1 MEDLLS
7 VSFGELFLKGKNRN
21 KFFKAAIDNIKRNIE
36 DIGYEDMY
44 LESSKLYIKAN
55 KNDFENLIKE
65 IKKVFGIIYIS
76 EIKRC
81 EKNKESIESALKE
94 ILDNMD
100 IKNKTFKVITNRVD
114 KSFEIKSPEFS
125 QMIGGFILKNY
136 AKDNNLKVDV
146 HNPDFKVFIDIKKY
160 AYVYANRHE
169 GIGGLPIGSSGNG
182 LLLLSGG
189 IDSPVAG
196 FMMAKRGMKIDC
208 LHFHSYP
215 FTSKRALQKALDLG
229 KILSQ
234 YTGKMRIY
242 SVNMAEIYKSIN
254 KNCRR
259 NQTTILSR
267 RFMMRIG
274 KKISAKNNYNAL
286 ITGESL
292 GQVASQTV
300 ESMAVIEDATNLPIF
315 KPLVALDKTEII
327 DRALFIGSYE
337 KSIEPFD
344 DCCSIFAP
352 SNPITKPK
360 LKYIKESESKLDI
373 EELENNAIENMEI
386 FDI

>member
-21 KFFKAAIDNIKRNIE
+21 KFFKAAIDNIKRNIK

-44 LESSKLYIKAN
+44 LESSKLYIKAD
-55 KNDFENLIKE
+55 KNDFDDLIRE

-81 EKNKESIESALKE
+81 DKKIESIEGALKE

-100 IKNKTFKVITNRVD
+100 IKNKSFKVITNRVD
-114 KSFEIKSPEFS
+114 KTFEIKSPEFS
-125 QMIGGFILKNY
+125 QMMGGFILKNY
-136 AKDNNLKVDV
+136 AKKNNLKVDV

-169 GIGGLPIGSSGNG
+169 GMGGLPLGSSGNG

-196 FMMAKRGMKIDC
+196 FMMAKRGMRINC

-215 FTSKRALQKALDLG
+215 FTSKRALQKAIDLG

-234 YTGKMRIY
+234 YTGNMRIY

-254 KNCRR
+254 KNCHR

-267 RFMMRIG
+267 RFMMRIAE
-274 KKISAKNNYNAL
+274 KISEKNNYHAL

-300 ESMAVIEDATNLPIF
+300 ESMTVIEDATKLPIF
-315 KPLVALDKTEII
+315 KPLIALDKTEII

-337 KSIEPFD
+337 KSIEPYD

-360 LKYIKESESKLDI
+360 LKYIKESESNLDI
-373 EELENNAIENMEI
+373 ENLENMAIENMEI

>member
-21 KFFKAAIDNIKRNIE
+21 KFFKAAIDNIKRNIK

-44 LESSKLYIKAN
+44 LESSKLYIKAD
-55 KNDFENLIKE
+55 KNDFDDLIRE

-81 EKNKESIESALKE
+81 DKNKESIENALKE

-125 QMIGGFILKNY
+125 QMMGGFILKNY
-136 AKDNNLKVDV
+136 AKKNNLKVDV

-169 GIGGLPIGSSGNG
+169 GMGGLPLGSSGNG

-196 FMMAKRGMKIDC
+196 FMMAKRGMRINC

-215 FTSKRALQKALDLG
+215 FTSKRALQKAIDLG

-254 KNCRR
+254 KNCHR

-267 RFMMRIG
+267 RFMMRIAE
-274 KKISAKNNYNAL
+274 KISEKNSYDAL

-300 ESMAVIEDATNLPIF
+300 ESMTVIEDATKLPIF
-315 KPLVALDKTEII
+315 KPLIALDKTEII

-337 KSIEPFD
+337 KSIEPYD

-360 LKYIKESESKLDI
+360 LKYIKESESNLDI
-373 EELENNAIENMEI
+373 ENLENKAIENMEI

>member
-21 KFFKAAIDNIKRNIE
+21 KFFKTAIDNIRRNIE
-36 DIGYEDMY
+36 KIGYDNMY
-44 LESSKLYIKAN
+44 LESSKLYIEADK
-55 KNDFENLIKE
+55 KNFESLIKE

-81 EKNKESIESALKE
+81 DKNLDSIENAIKE
-94 ILDNMD
+94 ILDDMD
-100 IKNKTFKVITNRVD
+100 LKNKTFKVITNRVD

-125 QMIGGFILKNY
+125 QMMGGFILKNY
-136 AKDNNLKVDV
+136 AKENNLKVDV

-274 KKISAKNNYNAL
+274 EKISEKNNYQAL

-300 ESMAVIEDATNLPIF
+300 ESMTVIEDATNLPIF
-315 KPLVALDKTEII
+315 KPLLALDKTEII

>member
-1 MEDLLS
+1 MQDLLS

-36 DIGYEDMY
+36 KIGYEDMY
-44 LESSKLYIKAN
+44 LESSKLYIEADKKDFKA
-55 KNDFENLIKE
+55 LIKE

-81 EKNKESIESALKE
+81 DKDIKSIENALKE
-94 ILDNMD
+94 ILDNLD
-100 IKNKTFKVITNRVD
+100 IKNKSFKVITNRVD
-114 KSFEIKSPEFS
+114 KSFNIKSPDLS
-125 QMIGGFILKNY
+125 QMMGAYILKNY
-136 AKDNNLKVDV
+136 AQKNNLKVDV

-169 GIGGLPIGSSGNG
+169 GIGGLPLGSSGNG

-196 FMMAKRGMKIDC
+196 FMMAKRGMRINC

-215 FTSKRALQKALDLG
+215 FTSKRALQKAIDLG

-234 YTGKMRIY
+234 YTGRMRIY

-254 KNCRR
+254 KNCHR

-267 RFMMRIG
+267 RFMMRIAE
-274 KKISAKNNYNAL
+274 KISEKNNYHAL

-300 ESMAVIEDATNLPIF
+300 ESMTVIEDATKLPIF
-315 KPLVALDKTEII
+315 KPLIALDKTEII

-373 EELENNAIENMEI
+373 EELENKAIENMEI

>member
-21 KFFKAAIDNIKRNIE
+21 KFFKAAIDNIKRNIK

-44 LESSKLYIKAN
+44 LESSKLYIKAD
-55 KNDFENLIKE
+55 KNDFDDLIRE

-81 EKNKESIESALKE
+81 DKKIESIEDALKE

-100 IKNKTFKVITNRVD
+100 INNKSFKVITNRVD

-125 QMIGGFILKNY
+125 QMMGGFILKKY
-136 AKDNNLKVDV
+136 AKENNLKVDV

-169 GIGGLPIGSSGNG
+169 GIGGLPLGSSGNG
-182 LLLLSGG
+182 FLLLSGG

-196 FMMAKRGMKIDC
+196 FMMAKRGMRINC

-215 FTSKRALQKALDLG
+215 FTSKRALQKAIDLG

-234 YTGKMRIY
+234 YTGNMRIY

-254 KNCRR
+254 KNCHR

-267 RFMMRIG
+267 RFMMRIAE
-274 KKISAKNNYNAL
+274 KISEKNSYDAL

-300 ESMAVIEDATNLPIF
+300 ESMTVIEDATKLPIF
-315 KPLVALDKTEII
+315 KPLIALDKTEII

-337 KSIEPFD
+337 KSIEPYD

-360 LKYIKESESKLDI
+360 LKYIKESESNLDI
-373 EELENNAIENMEI
+373 ENLENKAIENMEI

>member
-21 KFFKAAIDNIKRNIE
+21 KFFKAAIDNIKRNIK

-44 LESSKLYIKAN
+44 LESSKLYIKAD
-55 KNDFENLIKE
+55 KNDFDDLIRE

-81 EKNKESIESALKE
+81 DKKIESIEDALKE

-100 IKNKTFKVITNRVD
+100 IKNKSFKVITNRVD

-136 AKDNNLKVDV
+136 AKENNLKVDV

-169 GIGGLPIGSSGNG
+169 GIGGLPLGSSGNG

-196 FMMAKRGMKIDC
+196 FMMAKRGMRINC

-215 FTSKRALQKALDLG
+215 FTSKRALQKAIDLG

-254 KNCRR
+254 KNCHR

-267 RFMMRIG
+267 RFMMRIAE
-274 KKISAKNNYNAL
+274 KISEKNSYDAL

-300 ESMAVIEDATNLPIF
+300 ESMTVIEDATKLPIF
-315 KPLVALDKTEII
+315 KPLIALDKTEII

-337 KSIEPFD
+337 KSIEPYD

-360 LKYIKESESKLDI
+360 LKYIKESESNLDI
-373 EELENNAIENMEI
+373 ENLENKAIENMEI

>member
-21 KFFKAAIDNIKRNIE
+21 KFFKAAIDNIKRNIK

-44 LESSKLYIKAN
+44 LESSKLYIKAD
-55 KNDFENLIKE
+55 KNDFDDLIRE

-81 EKNKESIESALKE
+81 DKKIESIEDALKE

-100 IKNKTFKVITNRVD
+100 IKNKSFKVITNRVD
-114 KSFEIKSPEFS
+114 KTFEIKSPEFS
-125 QMIGGFILKNY
+125 QMMGGFILKNY
-136 AKDNNLKVDV
+136 AKKNNLKVDV

-169 GIGGLPIGSSGNG
+169 GMGGLPLGSSGNG

-196 FMMAKRGMKIDC
+196 FMMAKRGMRINC

-215 FTSKRALQKALDLG
+215 FTSKRALQKAIDLG

-234 YTGKMRIY
+234 YTGNMRIY

-254 KNCRR
+254 KNCHR

-267 RFMMRIG
+267 RFMMRIAE
-274 KKISAKNNYNAL
+274 KISEKNSYDAL

-300 ESMAVIEDATNLPIF
+300 ESMTVIEDATKLPIF
-315 KPLVALDKTEII
+315 KPLIALDKTEII

-337 KSIEPFD
+337 KSIEPYD

-360 LKYIKESESKLDI
+360 LKYIIESESNLDI
-373 EELENNAIENMEI
+373 ENLENKAIENMEI

>member
-1 MEDLLS
+1 MQDLIS

-21 KFFKAAIDNIKRNIE
+21 KFFKTAIDNIKRNIE
-36 DIGYEDMY
+36 KIGYDNMY
-44 LESSKLYIKAN
+44 LESSKLYIEAD
-55 KNDFENLIKE
+55 KNNFEILIKE

-81 EKNKESIESALKE
+81 DKNLDSIENAIKE
-94 ILDNMD
+94 ILDDMD
-100 IKNKTFKVITNRVD
+100 LKNKNFKVITNRVD
-114 KSFEIKSPEFS
+114 KSFDIKSPELS
-125 QMIGGFILKNY
+125 QMMGGYILKNY
-136 AKDNNLKVDV
+136 AQKYNLKVDV
-146 HNPDFKVFIDIKKY
+146 HNPDFKIFIDIKKY

-169 GIGGLPIGSSGNG
+169 GIGGLPLGSSGNG

-215 FTSKRALQKALDLG
+215 FTSKRALQKAIDLG

-242 SVNMAEIYKSIN
+242 SINMAEIYKSIN

-267 RFMMRIG
+267 RFMMRIAE
-274 KKISAKNNYNAL
+274 KISEKNNYHAL

-300 ESMAVIEDATNLPIF
+300 ESMTVIEDATKLPIF
-315 KPLVALDKTEII
+315 KPLIALDKTEII

-360 LKYIKESESKLDI
+360 LKYIKESESKLEI

>member
-274 KKISAKNNYNAL
+274 EKISAKNNYNAL

-360 LKYIKESESKLDI
+360 LKYIKESESKLYI

>member
-1 MEDLLS
+1 MQDLLS

-36 DIGYEDMY
+36 KIGYDNMY
-44 LESSKLYIKAN
+44 LESSKLYIEADK
-55 KNDFENLIKE
+55 KDFKDLIKE

-81 EKNKESIESALKE
+81 DKDIKSIENALKE

-100 IKNKTFKVITNRVD
+100 IKNKSFKVITNRVD
-114 KSFEIKSPEFS
+114 KSFNIKSPDLS
-125 QMIGGFILKNY
+125 QMMGAYILKNY
-136 AKDNNLKVDV
+136 AQKNNLKVDV

-169 GIGGLPIGSSGNG
+169 GIGGLPLGSSGNG

-196 FMMAKRGMKIDC
+196 FMMAKRGMRINC

-215 FTSKRALQKALDLG
+215 FTSKRALQKAIDLG

-254 KNCRR
+254 KNCHR

-267 RFMMRIG
+267 RFMMRIAE
-274 KKISAKNNYNAL
+274 KISEKNNYHAL

-300 ESMAVIEDATNLPIF
+300 ESMTVIEDATKLPIF
-315 KPLVALDKTEII
+315 KPLIALDKTEII

-373 EELENNAIENMEI
+373 EELENKAIENMEI

>member
-21 KFFKAAIDNIKRNIE
+21 KFFKAAIDNIKRNIK

-44 LESSKLYIKAN
+44 LESSKLYIKAD
-55 KNDFENLIKE
+55 KNDFDDLIRE

-81 EKNKESIESALKE
+81 DKKIESIEYALKE

-100 IKNKTFKVITNRVD
+100 IKNKSFKVITNRVD
-114 KSFEIKSPEFS
+114 KTFEIKSPEFS
-125 QMIGGFILKNY
+125 QMMGGFILKNY
-136 AKDNNLKVDV
+136 AKENNLKVNV

-169 GIGGLPIGSSGNG
+169 GMGGLPLGSSGNG

-196 FMMAKRGMKIDC
+196 FMMAKRGMRINC

-215 FTSKRALQKALDLG
+215 FTSKRALQKAIDLG

-254 KNCRR
+254 KNCHR

-267 RFMMRIG
+267 RFMMRIAE
-274 KKISAKNNYNAL
+274 KISEKNSYDAL

-300 ESMAVIEDATNLPIF
+300 ESMTVIEDATKLPIF
-315 KPLVALDKTEII
+315 KPLIALDKTEII

-337 KSIEPFD
+337 KSIEPYD

-360 LKYIKESESKLDI
+360 LKYIKESESNLDI
-373 EELENNAIENMEI
+373 ENLENKAIENMKI

>member
-21 KFFKAAIDNIKRNIE
+21 KFFKAAIDNIKRNI
-36 DIGYEDMY
+36 DNIGYEDMY
-44 LESSKLYIKAN
+44 LESSKLYIKAD
-55 KNDFENLIKE
+55 KNNFDNLIKE

-81 EKNKESIESALKE
+81 DKNKESIENALKE

-125 QMIGGFILKNY
+125 QMMGGFILKNY

-274 KKISAKNNYNAL
+274 EKISAKNNYNAL

-360 LKYIKESESKLDI
+360 LKYIKESENKLDI

>member
-1 MEDLLS
+1 MQDLLS

-36 DIGYEDMY
+36 KIGYDNMY
-44 LESSKLYIKAN
+44 LESSKLYIEADKKDFKA
-55 KNDFENLIKE
+55 LIKE

-81 EKNKESIESALKE
+81 DKDIKSIENALKE

-100 IKNKTFKVITNRVD
+100 IKNKSFKVITNRVD
-114 KSFEIKSPEFS
+114 KSFNIKSPDLS
-125 QMIGGFILKNY
+125 QMMGAYVLKNY
-136 AKDNNLKVDV
+136 AQKNNLKVDV

-169 GIGGLPIGSSGNG
+169 GIGGLPLGSSGNG

-196 FMMAKRGMKIDC
+196 FMMAKRGMRINC

-215 FTSKRALQKALDLG
+215 FTSKRALQKAIDLG

-254 KNCRR
+254 KNCHR

-267 RFMMRIG
+267 RFMMRIAE
-274 KKISAKNNYNAL
+274 KISEKNNYHAL

-300 ESMAVIEDATNLPIF
+300 ESMTVIEDATKLPIF
-315 KPLVALDKTEII
+315 KPLIALDKTEII

-373 EELENNAIENMEI
+373 EELENKAIENMEI

>member
-21 KFFKAAIDNIKRNIE
+21 KFFKAAIDNIKRNIK

-44 LESSKLYIKAN
+44 LESSKLYIKAD
-55 KNDFENLIKE
+55 KNDFDDLIRE

-81 EKNKESIESALKE
+81 DKKKESIENALKE

-125 QMIGGFILKNY
+125 QMMGGYILKNY
-136 AKDNNLKVDV
+136 AKENNLKVDV

-169 GIGGLPIGSSGNG
+169 GIGGLPLGSSGNG

-196 FMMAKRGMKIDC
+196 FMMAKRGMRINC

-215 FTSKRALQKALDLG
+215 FTSKRALQKAIDLG

-234 YTGKMRIY
+234 YTGNMRIY

-254 KNCRR
+254 KNCHR

-267 RFMMRIG
+267 RFMMRIAE
-274 KKISAKNNYNAL
+274 KISEKNSYDAL

-300 ESMAVIEDATNLPIF
+300 ESMTVIEDATKLPIF
-315 KPLVALDKTEII
+315 KPLIALDKTEII

-337 KSIEPFD
+337 KSIEPYD

-360 LKYIKESESKLDI
+360 LKYIKESESNLDI
-373 EELENNAIENMEI
+373 ENLENKAIENMEI

>member
-21 KFFKAAIDNIKRNIE
+21 KFFKAAIDNIKRNIK

-44 LESSKLYIKAN
+44 LESSKLYIKADE
-55 KNDFENLIKE
+55 NDFDDLIRE

-81 EKNKESIESALKE
+81 DKNKESIENALKE

-125 QMIGGFILKNY
+125 QMMGGFILKNY
-136 AKDNNLKVDV
+136 AKKNNLKVDV

-169 GIGGLPIGSSGNG
+169 GMGGLPLGSSGNG

-196 FMMAKRGMKIDC
+196 FMMAKRGMRINC

-215 FTSKRALQKALDLG
+215 FTSKRALQKAIDLG

-234 YTGKMRIY
+234 YTGNMRIY

-254 KNCRR
+254 KNCHR

-267 RFMMRIG
+267 RFMMRIAE
-274 KKISAKNNYNAL
+274 KISEKNSYDAL

-300 ESMAVIEDATNLPIF
+300 ESMTVIEDATKLPIF
-315 KPLVALDKTEII
+315 KPLIALDKTEII

-337 KSIEPFD
+337 KSIEPYD

-360 LKYIKESESKLDI
+360 LKYIKESESNLDI
-373 EELENNAIENMEI
+373 ENLENKAIENMEI

>member
-21 KFFKAAIDNIKRNIE
+21 KFFKAAIDNIKRNIK

-44 LESSKLYIKAN
+44 LESSKLYIKAD
-55 KNDFENLIKE
+55 KNDFDDLIRE

-81 EKNKESIESALKE
+81 DKKIESIEDALKE

-100 IKNKTFKVITNRVD
+100 IKNKSFKVITNRVD
-114 KSFEIKSPEFS
+114 KTFEIKSPEFS
-125 QMIGGFILKNY
+125 QMMGGFILKNY
-136 AKDNNLKVDV
+136 AKKNNLKVDV

-169 GIGGLPIGSSGNG
+169 GMGGLPLGSSGNG

-196 FMMAKRGMKIDC
+196 FMMAKRGMRINC

-215 FTSKRALQKALDLG
+215 FTSKRALQKAIDLG

-234 YTGKMRIY
+234 YTGNMRIY

-254 KNCRR
+254 KNCHR

-267 RFMMRIG
+267 RFMMRIAE
-274 KKISAKNNYNAL
+274 KISEKNNYHAL

-300 ESMAVIEDATNLPIF
+300 ESMTVIEDATKLPIF
-315 KPLVALDKTEII
+315 KPLIALDKTEII

-337 KSIEPFD
+337 KSIEPYD

-360 LKYIKESESKLDI
+360 LKYIKESESNLDI
-373 EELENNAIENMEI
+373 ENLENKAIENMEI

>member
-1 MEDLLS
+1 MQDLLS

-36 DIGYEDMY
+36 KIGYDNMY
-44 LESSKLYIKAN
+44 LESSKLYIEADK
-55 KNDFENLIKE
+55 KDFKDLIKE

-81 EKNKESIESALKE
+81 DKNIKYIENALKE
-94 ILDNMD
+94 ILDTMD
-100 IKNKTFKVITNRVD
+100 IKNKSFKVITNRVD
-114 KSFEIKSPEFS
+114 KSFNIKSPDLS
-125 QMIGGFILKNY
+125 QMMGAYILKNY
-136 AKDNNLKVDV
+136 AQKNNLKVDV

-160 AYVYANRHE
+160 AYVYADRHE
-169 GIGGLPIGSSGNG
+169 GIGGLPLGSSGNG

-196 FMMAKRGMKIDC
+196 FMMAKRGMRINC

-215 FTSKRALQKALDLG
+215 FTSKRALQKAIDLG

-254 KNCRR
+254 KNCHR

-267 RFMMRIG
+267 RFMMRIAE
-274 KKISAKNNYNAL
+274 KISEKNNYHAL

-300 ESMAVIEDATNLPIF
+300 ESMTVIEDATKLPIF
-315 KPLVALDKTEII
+315 KPLIALDKTEII

-373 EELENNAIENMEI
+373 EELENKAIENMEI

>member
-274 KKISAKNNYNAL
+274 EKISAKNNYNAL

>member
-1 MEDLLS
+1 MQDLLS

-21 KFFKAAIDNIKRNIE
+21 KFFKTVIDNIKRNIKE
-36 DIGYEDMY
+36 IGYEDMY
-44 LESSKLYIKAN
+44 LESSKLYIKAD
-55 KNDFENLIKE
+55 KKDFDNLIKE

-81 EKNKESIESALKE
+81 DKNIESIEKALKE
-94 ILDNMD
+94 ILDKMD

-114 KSFEIKSPEFS
+114 KSFDIKSPEFS
-125 QMIGGFILKNY
+125 QMMGGFILKNY

-169 GIGGLPIGSSGNG
+169 GMGGLPLGSSGNG

-196 FMMAKRGMKIDC
+196 FMMAKRGMRINC

-215 FTSKRALQKALDLG
+215 FTSKRALQKAIDLG

-242 SVNMAEIYKSIN
+242 SVNMAEIYKEIN
-254 KNCRR
+254 KNCHR

-274 KKISAKNNYNAL
+274 EKISEKNNYHAL

-300 ESMAVIEDATNLPIF
+300 ESMAVIEDATKLPIF

-360 LKYIKESESKLDI
+360 LKYIKESESKLNI
-373 EELENNAIENMEI
+373 EELEDKAIENMEI

>member
-1 MEDLLS
+1 MQDLLS

-36 DIGYEDMY
+36 KIGYEDMY
-44 LESSKLYIKAN
+44 LESSKLYIKAD
-55 KNDFENLIKE
+55 KNDFKDLIKE

-81 EKNKESIESALKE
+81 DKDINSIENALKE

-100 IKNKTFKVITNRVD
+100 IKNKSFKVITNRVD
-114 KSFEIKSPEFS
+114 KSFNIKSPDLS
-125 QMIGGFILKNY
+125 QMMGAYILKNY
-136 AKDNNLKVDV
+136 AQKNNLKVDV

-169 GIGGLPIGSSGNG
+169 GIGGLPLGSSGNG

-196 FMMAKRGMKIDC
+196 FMMAKRGMRINC

-215 FTSKRALQKALDLG
+215 FTSKRALQKAIDLG

-254 KNCRR
+254 KNCHR

-267 RFMMRIG
+267 RFMMRIAE
-274 KKISAKNNYNAL
+274 KISEKNNYHAL

-300 ESMAVIEDATNLPIF
+300 ESMTVIEDATKLPIF
-315 KPLVALDKTEII
+315 KPLIALDKTEII

-373 EELENNAIENMEI
+373 EELENKAIENMEI
-386 FDI
+386 FNI

>member
-21 KFFKAAIDNIKRNIE
+21 KFFKAAIDNIKRNIK

-44 LESSKLYIKAN
+44 LESSKLYINAD
-55 KNDFENLIKE
+55 KNDFDDLIRE

-81 EKNKESIESALKE
+81 DKKIESIEDALKE

-100 IKNKTFKVITNRVD
+100 IKNKSFKVITNRVD

-136 AKDNNLKVDV
+136 AKENNLKVDV

-169 GIGGLPIGSSGNG
+169 GIGGLPLGSSGNG

-196 FMMAKRGMKIDC
+196 FMMAKRGMRINC

-215 FTSKRALQKALDLG
+215 FTSKRALQKAIDLG

-234 YTGKMRIY
+234 YTGNMRIY

-254 KNCRR
+254 KNCHR

-267 RFMMRIG
+267 RFMMRIAE
-274 KKISAKNNYNAL
+274 KISEKNSYDAL

-300 ESMAVIEDATNLPIF
+300 ESMTVIEDATKLPIF
-315 KPLVALDKTEII
+315 KPLIALDKTEII

-337 KSIEPFD
+337 KSIEPYD

-360 LKYIKESESKLDI
+360 LKYIKESESNLDI
-373 EELENNAIENMEI
+373 ENLENKAIENMEI

>member
-21 KFFKAAIDNIKRNIE
+21 KFFKAAIDNIKRNI
-36 DIGYEDMY
+36 DNIGYEDMY
-44 LESSKLYIKAN
+44 LESSKLYIKAD
-55 KNDFENLIKE
+55 KNNFDNLIKE

-81 EKNKESIESALKE
+81 DKNKESIENALKE

-125 QMIGGFILKNY
+125 QMMGGFILKNY

-254 KNCRR
+254 RNCRR

-274 KKISAKNNYNAL
+274 EKISAKNNYNAL

-360 LKYIKESESKLDI
+360 LKYIKESESKLNI

>member
-1 MEDLLS
+1 MQDLLS

-21 KFFKAAIDNIKRNIE
+21 KFFKTAIDNIKRNIE
-36 DIGYEDMY
+36 KIGYDNMY
-44 LESSKLYIKAN
+44 LESSKLYIEADK
-55 KNDFENLIKE
+55 KNFESLTKE

-81 EKNKESIESALKE
+81 DKNLDSIENAIKE
-94 ILDNMD
+94 ILDDMD
-100 IKNKTFKVITNRVD
+100 LKNKTFKVITNRVD
-114 KSFEIKSPEFS
+114 KSFDIKSPELS
-125 QMIGGFILKNY
+125 QMMGGYVLKNY
-136 AKDNNLKVDV
+136 AQKNNLKVDV
-146 HNPDFKVFIDIKKY
+146 HNPDFKIFIDIKKY

-169 GIGGLPIGSSGNG
+169 GVGGLPLGSSGNG

-196 FMMAKRGMKIDC
+196 FVMAKRGMRIDC

-215 FTSKRALQKALDLG
+215 FTSKRALQKAIDLG

-242 SVNMAEIYKSIN
+242 SINMAEIYKSIN

-267 RFMMRIG
+267 RFMMRIAE
-274 KKISAKNNYNAL
+274 KISEKNNYHAL

-300 ESMAVIEDATNLPIF
+300 ESMTVIEDATKLPIF
-315 KPLVALDKTEII
+315 KPLIALDKTEII

-360 LKYIKESESKLDI
+360 LKYIKESESKLEI

>member
-1 MEDLLS
+1 MQDLLS

-21 KFFKAAIDNIKRNIE
+21 KFFKTAIDNIKRNIE
-36 DIGYEDMY
+36 KIGYDNMY
-44 LESSKLYIKAN
+44 LESSKLYIEADK
-55 KNDFENLIKE
+55 KNFESLIKE

-81 EKNKESIESALKE
+81 DKNLDSIENAIKE
-94 ILDNMD
+94 ILDD
-100 IKNKTFKVITNRVD
+100 IDLKNKTFKVITNRVD
-114 KSFEIKSPEFS
+114 KSFDIKSPELS
-125 QMIGGFILKNY
+125 QMMGGYILKNY
-136 AKDNNLKVDV
+136 AQKNNLKVDV
-146 HNPDFKVFIDIKKY
+146 HNPDFKIFIDIKKY

-169 GIGGLPIGSSGNG
+169 GIGGLPLGSSGNG

-196 FMMAKRGMKIDC
+196 FMMAKRGMRIDC

-215 FTSKRALQKALDLG
+215 FTSKRALQKAVDLG

-242 SVNMAEIYKSIN
+242 SINMAEIYKSIN

-267 RFMMRIG
+267 RFMMRIAE
-274 KKISAKNNYNAL
+274 KISKKNNYHAL

-300 ESMAVIEDATNLPIF
+300 ESMTVIEDATKLPIF
-315 KPLVALDKTEII
+315 KPLIALDKTEII
-327 DRALFIGSYE
+327 DRALYIGSYE

-360 LKYIKESESKLDI
+360 LKYIKESESKLEI

>member
-1 MEDLLS
+1 MQDLLS

-21 KFFKAAIDNIKRNIE
+21 KFFKTAIDNIKRNIE
-36 DIGYEDMY
+36 KIGYDNMY
-44 LESSKLYIKAN
+44 LESSKLYIEADK
-55 KNDFENLIKE
+55 KNFESLIRE

-81 EKNKESIESALKE
+81 DKNLDSIENAIKE
-94 ILDNMD
+94 ILDDMD
-100 IKNKTFKVITNRVD
+100 LKNKTFKVITNRVD
-114 KSFEIKSPEFS
+114 KSFDIKSPELS
-125 QMIGGFILKNY
+125 QMMGGYTLKNY
-136 AKDNNLKVDV
+136 AQKNNLKVEV
-146 HNPDFKVFIDIKKY
+146 HNPDFKIFIDIKKY

-169 GIGGLPIGSSGNG
+169 GIGGLPLGSSGNG

-196 FMMAKRGMKIDC
+196 FMMAKRGMRIDC

-215 FTSKRALQKALDLG
+215 FTSKRALQKAVDLG

-242 SVNMAEIYKSIN
+242 SINMAEIYKSIN

-267 RFMMRIG
+267 RFMMRIAE
-274 KKISAKNNYNAL
+274 KISEKNNYHAL

-300 ESMAVIEDATNLPIF
+300 ESMTVIEDATKLPIF
-315 KPLVALDKTEII
+315 KPLIALDKTEII
-327 DRALFIGSYE
+327 DIALFIGSYE

-360 LKYIKESESKLDI
+360 LKYIKESESKLEI

>member
-1 MEDLLS
+1 MQDLLS

-21 KFFKAAIDNIKRNIE
+21 KFFKTAIDNIKRNIE
-36 DIGYEDMY
+36 KIGYDNMY
-44 LESSKLYIKAN
+44 LESSKLYIEADK
-55 KNDFENLIKE
+55 KNFESLIKE

-81 EKNKESIESALKE
+81 DKNLDSIENAIKK
-94 ILDNMD
+94 ILDDMD
-100 IKNKTFKVITNRVD
+100 LKNKTFKVITNRVD
-114 KSFEIKSPEFS
+114 KSFDIKSPELS
-125 QMIGGFILKNY
+125 QMMGRYILKNY
-136 AKDNNLKVDV
+136 AQKNNLKVDV
-146 HNPDFKVFIDIKKY
+146 HNPDFKIFIDIKKY

-169 GIGGLPIGSSGNG
+169 GIGGLPLGSSGNG

-196 FMMAKRGMKIDC
+196 FMMAKRGMRIDC

-215 FTSKRALQKALDLG
+215 FTSKRALQKAIDLG

-242 SVNMAEIYKSIN
+242 SINMAEIYKSIN

-267 RFMMRIG
+267 RFMMRIAE
-274 KKISAKNNYNAL
+274 KISEKNNYHAL

-300 ESMAVIEDATNLPIF
+300 ESMTVIEDTTKLPIF
-315 KPLVALDKTEII
+315 KPLIALDKTEII

-360 LKYIKESESKLDI
+360 LKYIKESESKLEI

>member
-21 KFFKAAIDNIKRNIE
+21 KFFKAAIDNIKRNIK

-44 LESSKLYIKAN
+44 LESSKLYINAD
-55 KNDFENLIKE
+55 KNDFDDLIRE

-81 EKNKESIESALKE
+81 DKKIESIEDALKE

-100 IKNKTFKVITNRVD
+100 IKNKSFKVITNRVD
-114 KSFEIKSPEFS
+114 KTFEIKSPEFS
-125 QMIGGFILKNY
+125 QMMGGFILKNY
-136 AKDNNLKVDV
+136 AKKNNLKVDV

-169 GIGGLPIGSSGNG
+169 GMGGLPLGSSGNG

-196 FMMAKRGMKIDC
+196 FMMAKRGMRINC

-215 FTSKRALQKALDLG
+215 FTSKRALQKAIDLG

-234 YTGKMRIY
+234 YTGNMRIY

-254 KNCRR
+254 KNCHR

-267 RFMMRIG
+267 RFMMRIAE
-274 KKISAKNNYNAL
+274 KISEKNSYDAL

-300 ESMAVIEDATNLPIF
+300 ESMTVIEDATKLPIF
-315 KPLVALDKTEII
+315 KPLIALDKTEII

-337 KSIEPFD
+337 KSIEPYD

-360 LKYIKESESKLDI
+360 LKYIKESESNLDI
-373 EELENNAIENMEI
+373 ENLENKAIENMEI

>member
-21 KFFKAAIDNIKRNIE
+21 KFFKAAIDNIKRNIK
-36 DIGYEDMY
+36 DIGYEEMY
-44 LESSKLYIKAN
+44 LESSKLYIKAD
-55 KNDFENLIKE
+55 KNDFDNLIKE

-81 EKNKESIESALKE
+81 DKNIESIKIALKE
-94 ILDNMD
+94 ILDNKD

-125 QMIGGFILKNY
+125 QMMGGFILKNY

-146 HNPDFKVFIDIKKY
+146 HDPDFKVFVDIKKY

-169 GIGGLPIGSSGNG
+169 GIGGLPVGSSGNG

-274 KKISAKNNYNAL
+274 EKISAKNNYNAL

-300 ESMAVIEDATNLPIF
+300 ESMTVIEDATNLPIF
-315 KPLVALDKTEII
+315 KPLLALDKTEII

-360 LKYIKESESKLDI
+360 LQYIKESESKLDI

>member
-21 KFFKAAIDNIKRNIE
+21 KFFKAAIDNIKRNIK

-44 LESSKLYIKAN
+44 LESSKLYIKAD
-55 KNDFENLIKE
+55 KNDFDDLIRE

-81 EKNKESIESALKE
+81 DKNKESIENALKE

-114 KSFEIKSPEFS
+114 KTFEIKSPEFS
-125 QMIGGFILKNY
+125 QMMGGFILKNY
-136 AKDNNLKVDV
+136 AKKNNLKVDV

-169 GIGGLPIGSSGNG
+169 GMGGLPLGSSGNG

-196 FMMAKRGMKIDC
+196 FMMAKRGMRINC

-215 FTSKRALQKALDLG
+215 FTSKRALQKAIDLG

-242 SVNMAEIYKSIN
+242 SVNMAKIYKSIN
-254 KNCRR
+254 KNCHR

-267 RFMMRIG
+267 RFMMRIAE
-274 KKISAKNNYNAL
+274 KISEKNGYDAL

-300 ESMAVIEDATNLPIF
+300 ESMTVIEDATKLPIF
-315 KPLVALDKTEII
+315 KPLIALDKTEII

-337 KSIEPFD
+337 KSIEPYD

-360 LKYIKESESKLDI
+360 LKYIKESESNLDI
-373 EELENNAIENMEI
+373 ENLENKAIENMEI

>member
-21 KFFKAAIDNIKRNIE
+21 KFFKAAIDNIKRNIK

-44 LESSKLYIKAN
+44 LESSKLYIKAD
-55 KNDFENLIKE
+55 KNDFDDLIRE

-81 EKNKESIESALKE
+81 DKNKESIENALKE

-114 KSFEIKSPEFS
+114 KTFEIKSPEFS
-125 QMIGGFILKNY
+125 QMMGGFILKNY
-136 AKDNNLKVDV
+136 AKENNLKVDV

-169 GIGGLPIGSSGNG
+169 GMGGLPLGSSGNG

-196 FMMAKRGMKIDC
+196 FMMSKRGMRINC

-215 FTSKRALQKALDLG
+215 FTSKRALQKAIDLG

-254 KNCRR
+254 KNCHR

-267 RFMMRIG
+267 RFMMRIAE
-274 KKISAKNNYNAL
+274 KISEKNSYDAL

-300 ESMAVIEDATNLPIF
+300 ESMTVIEDATKLPIF
-315 KPLVALDKTEII
+315 KPLIALDKTEII

-337 KSIEPFD
+337 KSIEPYD

-360 LKYIKESESKLDI
+360 LKYIKESESNLDI
-373 EELENNAIENMEI
+373 ENLENKAIENMEI

>member
-1 MEDLLS
+1 MQDLLS

-21 KFFKAAIDNIKRNIE
+21 KFFKTAIDNIKRNIE
-36 DIGYEDMY
+36 KIGYDNMY
-44 LESSKLYIKAN
+44 LESSKLYIEADK
-55 KNDFENLIKE
+55 KNFESLIKE

-81 EKNKESIESALKE
+81 DKNLDSIENSIKE
-94 ILDNMD
+94 ILDD
-100 IKNKTFKVITNRVD
+100 FDLKNKTFKVITNRVD
-114 KSFEIKSPEFS
+114 KSFDIKSPELS
-125 QMIGGFILKNY
+125 QMMGGYILKNY
-136 AKDNNLKVDV
+136 AQKNNLKVDV
-146 HNPDFKVFIDIKKY
+146 HNPDFRIFIDIKKY

-169 GIGGLPIGSSGNG
+169 GIGGLPLGSSGNG

-196 FMMAKRGMKIDC
+196 FMMAKRGMRIDC

-215 FTSKRALQKALDLG
+215 FTSKRALQKAIDLG

-242 SVNMAEIYKSIN
+242 SINMAEIYKSIN

-267 RFMMRIG
+267 RFMMRIAE
-274 KKISAKNNYNAL
+274 KISEKNNYHAL

-300 ESMAVIEDATNLPIF
+300 ESMTVIEDATKLPIF
-315 KPLVALDKTEII
+315 KPLIALDKTEII

-360 LKYIKESESKLDI
+360 LKYIKESESKLEI

>member
-21 KFFKAAIDNIKRNIE
+21 KFFKAAIDNIKRNIK

-44 LESSKLYIKAN
+44 LESSKLYIKAD
-55 KNDFENLIKE
+55 KNDFDDLIRE

-76 EIKRC
+76 KIKRC
-81 EKNKESIESALKE
+81 DKNKESIENALKE

-100 IKNKTFKVITNRVD
+100 VKNKSFKVITNRVD

-125 QMIGGFILKNY
+125 QMMGGFILKNY
-136 AKDNNLKVDV
+136 AKKNNLKVDV

-169 GIGGLPIGSSGNG
+169 GMGGLPLGSSGNG

-196 FMMAKRGMKIDC
+196 FMMAKRGMRINC

-215 FTSKRALQKALDLG
+215 FTSKRALQKAIDLG

-254 KNCRR
+254 KNCHR

-267 RFMMRIG
+267 RFMMRIAE
-274 KKISAKNNYNAL
+274 KISEKNSYDAL

-300 ESMAVIEDATNLPIF
+300 ESMTVIEDATKLPIF
-315 KPLVALDKTEII
+315 KPLIALDKTEII

-337 KSIEPFD
+337 KSIEPYD

-360 LKYIKESESKLDI
+360 LKYIKESESNLDI
-373 EELENNAIENMEI
+373 ENLENKAIENMEI

>member
-1 MEDLLS
+1 MQDLLS

-21 KFFKAAIDNIKRNIE
+21 KFFKTAIDNIKRNIE
-36 DIGYEDMY
+36 KIGYDNMY
-44 LESSKLYIKAN
+44 LESSKLYIEAD
-55 KNDFENLIKE
+55 KNNFESLIKE

-81 EKNKESIESALKE
+81 DKNLDSIKNAIKE
-94 ILDNMD
+94 ILYEMD
-100 IKNKTFKVITNRVD
+100 LKNKTFKVITNRVD
-114 KSFEIKSPEFS
+114 KSFDIKSPELS
-125 QMIGGFILKNY
+125 QMMGGYILKNY
-136 AKDNNLKVDV
+136 AQKNNLKVDV
-146 HNPDFKVFIDIKKY
+146 HNPDFKIFIDIKKY

-169 GIGGLPIGSSGNG
+169 GIGGLPLGSSGNG

-196 FMMAKRGMKIDC
+196 FMMAKRGMRIDC

-215 FTSKRALQKALDLG
+215 FTSKRALQKAVDLG

-242 SVNMAEIYKSIN
+242 SINMAEIYKSIN

-267 RFMMRIG
+267 RFMMRIAE
-274 KKISAKNNYNAL
+274 KISEKNNYHAL

-300 ESMAVIEDATNLPIF
+300 ESMTVIEDATKLPIF
-315 KPLVALDKTEII
+315 KPLIALDKTEII

-360 LKYIKESESKLDI
+360 LKYIKESESKLEI

-386 FDI
+386 FNI

>member
-1 MEDLLS
+1 MQDLLS

-21 KFFKAAIDNIKRNIE
+21 KFFKTAIDNIKRNIE
-36 DIGYEDMY
+36 KIGYDNMY
-44 LESSKLYIKAN
+44 LESSKLYIEADK
-55 KNDFENLIKE
+55 KNFESLIKE

-81 EKNKESIESALKE
+81 DKNLDSIENAIKE
-94 ILDNMD
+94 ILDDMD
-100 IKNKTFKVITNRVD
+100 LKNKTFKVITNRVD
-114 KSFEIKSPEFS
+114 KSFDIKSPELS
-125 QMIGGFILKNY
+125 QMMGGYILKNY
-136 AKDNNLKVDV
+136 AQKYNLKVDV
-146 HNPDFKVFIDIKKY
+146 HNPDFKIFIDIKKY

-169 GIGGLPIGSSGNG
+169 GIGGLPLGSSGNG

-215 FTSKRALQKALDLG
+215 FTSKRALQKAIDLG

-242 SVNMAEIYKSIN
+242 SINMAEIYKSIN

-267 RFMMRIG
+267 RFMMRIAE
-274 KKISAKNNYNAL
+274 KISEKNNYHAL

-300 ESMAVIEDATNLPIF
+300 ESMTVIEDATKLPIF
-315 KPLVALDKTEII
+315 KPLIALDKTEII

-360 LKYIKESESKLDI
+360 LKYIKESESKLEI

>member
-21 KFFKAAIDNIKRNIE
+21 KFFKAAIDNIKRNIK

-44 LESSKLYIKAN
+44 LESSKLYIKAD
-55 KNDFENLIKE
+55 KNDFDDLIRE

-81 EKNKESIESALKE
+81 DKNKESIENGLKE

-100 IKNKTFKVITNRVD
+100 IKNKSFKVITNRVD

-125 QMIGGFILKNY
+125 QMMGGFILKNY
-136 AKDNNLKVDV
+136 AKKNNLKVDV
-146 HNPDFKVFIDIKKY
+146 HNPDFKVFIDIKKD

-169 GIGGLPIGSSGNG
+169 GMGGLPLGSSGNG

-196 FMMAKRGMKIDC
+196 FMMAKRGMRINC

-215 FTSKRALQKALDLG
+215 FTSKRALQKAIDLG

-234 YTGKMRIY
+234 YTGNMRIY

-254 KNCRR
+254 KNCHR

-267 RFMMRIG
+267 RFMMRIAE
-274 KKISAKNNYNAL
+274 KISEKNSYDAL

-300 ESMAVIEDATNLPIF
+300 ESMTVIEDATKLPIF
-315 KPLVALDKTEII
+315 KPLIALDKTEII

-337 KSIEPFD
+337 KSIEPYD

-360 LKYIKESESKLDI
+360 LKYIKESESNLDI
-373 EELENNAIENMEI
+373 ENLENKAIENMEI

>member
-21 KFFKAAIDNIKRNIE
+21 KFFKAAINNIKRNIK

-44 LESSKLYIKAN
+44 LESSKLYIKAD
-55 KNDFENLIKE
+55 KNDFDDLIRE

-81 EKNKESIESALKE
+81 DKNKESIENALKE

-125 QMIGGFILKNY
+125 QMMGGFILKNY
-136 AKDNNLKVDV
+136 AKKNNLKVDV

-169 GIGGLPIGSSGNG
+169 GMGGLPLGSSGNG

-196 FMMAKRGMKIDC
+196 FMMAKRGMRINC

-215 FTSKRALQKALDLG
+215 FTSKRALQKAIDLG

-234 YTGKMRIY
+234 YTGNMRIY

-254 KNCRR
+254 KNCHR

-267 RFMMRIG
+267 RFMMRIAE
-274 KKISAKNNYNAL
+274 KISEKNSYDAL

-300 ESMAVIEDATNLPIF
+300 ESMTVIEDATKLPIF
-315 KPLVALDKTEII
+315 KPLIALDKTEII

-337 KSIEPFD
+337 KSIEPYD

-360 LKYIKESESKLDI
+360 LKYIKESESNLDI
-373 EELENNAIENMEI
+373 ENLENKAIENMEI